1 MHAQGVRE
9 GGQAEWEAVK
19 AIASKPKTPRHGLG
33 AMRAMGAS
41 RDMGIAEQT
50 FQYILHEARDQDT
63 FYYAAGLRDNL
74 LTRRFVAD
82 KFKEH
87 FDAVSNRERKFDGG
101 LRPWMG
107 I

>member
-1 MHAQGVRE
+1 
-9 GGQAEWEAVK
+9 
-19 AIASKPKTPRHGLG
+19 
-33 AMRAMGAS
+33 
-41 RDMGIAEQT
+41 MGIAEKT

-87 FDAVSNRERKFDGG
+87 FDTVSSERKFGG
-101 LRPWMG
+101 SL
-107 I
+107 